1 MRNKLRSS
9 KVVLSVYISSC
20 QNRKLHE
27 ETLPLCIS
35 LMPCTWIWKQKVS
48 LIIQSNWLFPYTVLL
63 QNFCQTVSLVHA
75 QKKRTTTQ
83 FVIWQAI
90 NTIHQWEMWCEVDQC
105 PGSCKLWQKLQLFC
119 FTSHLQMSQLSL
131 RLNNLRTVLKF
142 VQKPGFQME

>member
-75 QKKRTTTQ
+75 QKKGQQHNLSSGKQSTQ
-83 FVIWQAI
+83 STNEKCDVKLTSAQDLVSYGRNSSCSVLQA
-90 NTIHQWEMWCEVDQC
+90 TYRC
-105 PGSCKLWQKLQLFC
+105 
-119 FTSHLQMSQLSL
+119 
-131 RLNNLRTVLKF
+131 LNCLL
-142 VQKPGFQME
+142 G